1 MRYFPRK
8 TRYFRPHQIP
18 PNPTRPKTS
27 VMSRAESL
35 AMAGLVVG
43 TVAPTKPMLAWLSG
57 FGLLV
62 LS

>member
-1 MRYFPRK
+1 MSVVA
-8 TRYFRPHQIP
+8 TSS
-18 PNPTRPKTS
+18 PKTS